1 MSVNQPVSNHVLSLM
16 IIYKNQFLVR
26 RCSSQKI
33 SKCECIYSSF
43 CLSKRRGQ
51 AEAFGE
57 HTCWALKKK
66 TKVSFNPCFKN
77 FNIVL

>member
-33 SKCECIYSSF
+33 SKCECIYASF

-57 HTCWALKKK
+57 HTAEHLRKRLKSPS
-66 TKVSFNPCFKN
+66 TLASR
-77 FNIVL
+77 ILT